1 MSEHGADDTARLS
14 AAKDGDLDAF
24 ESLVRAHTGAVY
36 AHALRF
42 FGDTTVAEDVTQE
55 VWIKVYRSLATFDE
69 RARFSTWL
77 YRITRNTCL
86 DTVRAGKHRPVPVE
100 VFDTIAL
107 PGDLADEVALTT
119 SVEAAM
125 ATLQPEDRDAFSAVA
140 LFGLTY
146 AEAASQLGVPTGTVK
161 SRVFRARRSLV
172 HALDMTA
179 GGV

>member
-1 MSEHGADDTARLS
+1 MPEHSADDAARLH
-14 AAKDGDLDAF
+14 AAKNGDLGAF
-24 ESLVRAHTGAVY
+24 EALVRAHTGAVY

-42 FGDTTVAEDVTQE
+42 FGDTTVAEDVAQE

-100 VFDTIAL
+100 VMDNVAL
-107 PGDLADEVALTT
+107 PGDLSDEVALRT
-119 SVEAAM
+119 SVEAALT
-125 ATLQPEDRDAFSAVA
+125 TLQPEDRDAFSAVA
-140 LFGLTY
+140 LFGLSY
-146 AEAASQLGVPTGTVK
+146 AEAAEALGVPAGTVK
-161 SRVFRARRSLV
+161 SRVFRARRSLA
-172 HALDMTA
+172 HMLGMSA

>member
-1 MSEHGADDTARLS
+1 MRRACV

-42 FGDTTVAEDVTQE
+42 FGDPTVAEDVAQE

-77 YRITRNTCL
+77 YRVTRNTCL
-86 DTVRAGKHRPVPVE
+86 DAVRAGKHRPVPVE

-107 PGDLADEVALTT
+107 PGDLADEVAL
-119 SVEAAM
+119 SHIGRGRDGDAA
-125 ATLQPEDRDAFSAVA
+125 ARGPRRLLGGGALWAVRTRRRPRSSA
-140 LFGLTY
+140 
-146 AEAASQLGVPTGTVK
+146 
-161 SRVFRARRSLV
+161 SRPAR
-172 HALDMTA
+172 
-179 GGV
+179 